1 MVIKSNLPMLVV
13 ALCLGAAPSAGAQQ
27 VYKCSSRSGVVYSQL
42 PCSKKAV
49 STDAADVPVKPNSK
63 EADLRRAEQ
72 NRVMARSMR
81 PRPGETAE
89 QFEVRRRRAP
99 LMPEDREECARIDT
113 RMPVEAAS
121 LTNPDPAEVAKAEAA
136 LAASKKRFASLR
148 C

>member
-1 MVIKSNLPMLVV
+1 MSMKHTLV
-13 ALCLGAAPSAGAQQ
+13 ALAALFSIGAAPSAGAQQ
-27 VYKCSSRSGVVYSQL
+27 VYKCASRSGVVYSQL

-49 STDAADVPVKPNSK
+49 NTDPADVPVKPNSK
-63 EADLRRAEQ
+63 EADLRRKEQ

-81 PRPGETAE
+81 PREGESAE

-99 LMPEDREECARIDT
+99 LMPEDRAECARIDT

-136 LAASKKRFASLR
+136 LAASKKRFAALR

>member
-1 MVIKSNLPMLVV
+1 MVTKHSLV
-13 ALCLGAAPSAGAQQ
+13 ALAALLSMGLAPSAGAQQ
-27 VYKCSSRSGVVYSQL
+27 VYKCSSRSGVVYSQQ
-42 PCSKKAV
+42 PCSTKAV
-49 STDAADVPVKPNSK
+49 NTDPADVPAKANSK
-63 EADLRRAEQ
+63 EADLRRKEQ

-81 PRPGETAE
+81 PRPDESAE

-99 LMPEDREECARIDT
+99 LMPEDRAECARIDT

-136 LAASKKRFASLR
+136 LAASRKRFAALR